1 MAERRTLRE
10 RIAAGERL
18 AGTTLTLPG
27 APLVELLAE
36 PFDLVWIDLEHAPL
50 GVRDAQEMIV
60 GAQAA
65 GTAALVRLPAAH
77 RRETVTA
84 LDAGVD
90 GVVFADIPDAAALV
104 AAIEPL
110 SHPPA
115 GTRGWGPR
123 RLSTRGRNVAGAKT
137 TAPVVWAQV
146 ESRDAVDRAAEI
158 AAVPGLDAICI
169 GLADLSVSLGAPL
182 KLDAPELAQAVA
194 KVRDAC
200 REAGTAFALAGPLDT
215 APPELLAGA
224 TILVHSTDA
233 KLCAQAV
240 DAAAAWIRTTL
251 EPDQERSTA

>member
-1 MAERRTLRE
+1 MPDASLRD
-10 RIAAGERL
+10 RIAAGEPL

-27 APLVELLAE
+27 AALVELLAE

-50 GVRDAQEMIV
+50 GVRDAQEMIL

-65 GTAALVRLPAAH
+65 GCGALVRLPAAQ
-77 RRETVTA
+77 RRETVAA

-90 GVVFADIPDAAALV
+90 GVVFADVRDPATLA

-123 RLSTRGRNVAGAKT
+123 RLSTRGRGSADGAAT
-137 TAPVVWAQV
+137 PAVWAQIESPQAV
-146 ESRDAVDRAAEI
+146 ERAAEI
-158 AAVPGLDAICI
+158 AAVPGLDAICV
-169 GLADLSVSLGAPL
+169 GLADLSVSLGVPL
-182 KLDAPELAQAVA
+182 RLAEPAVA
-194 KVRDAC
+194 DAVGTVRRAC
-200 REAGTAFALAGPLDT
+200 AAAGIAFAIAGPLDSAPT
-215 APPELLAGA
+215 ALLEGA

-251 EPDQERSTA
+251 KPDQEHATP